1 MNPTDCLY
9 HKEHLWVRREGANE
23 AWIGMTHH
31 AQENL
36 GEVSY
41 IEHPEAGNEIKNGIS
56 FGTVESVKTTSDLI
70 SPISGTI
77 LSVNEGLSADP
88 TCINRDPYREGWI
101 LKVRIGDIDE
111 LSELMSAEEYEIHL
125 NGG

>member
-1 MNPTDCLY
+1 MAPTDCLY

-23 AWIGMTHH
+23 AWIGMTDH

-41 IEHPEAGNEIKNGIS
+41 IEHPEAGNEIKEGVS
-56 FGTVESVKTTSDLI
+56 FGTVESIKTTSDLI
-70 SPISGTI
+70 APISGKI
-77 LSVNEGLSADP
+77 LSVNEILSADP
-88 TCINRDPYREGWI
+88 SHINRDPYREGWI
-101 LKVRIGDIDE
+101 LKVRIGDIGE
-111 LSELMSAEEYEIHL
+111 LSKLMSAEQYEIQL